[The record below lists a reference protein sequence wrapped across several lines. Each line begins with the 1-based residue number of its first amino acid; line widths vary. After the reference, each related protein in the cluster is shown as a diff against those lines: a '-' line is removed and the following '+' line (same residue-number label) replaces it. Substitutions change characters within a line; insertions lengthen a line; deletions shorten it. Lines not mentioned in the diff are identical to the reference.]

1 MNMLQLWSAQ
11 TCLRFEMAATRRRT
25 TKKFVGRCLFVF
37 SVVDMFFQN
46 K

>member
-25 TKKFVGRCLFVF
+25 PKKFAGRCSFVF
-37 SVVDMFFQN
+37 SVVDIFFQDR
-46 K
+46 